1 MDKSMKKHLE
11 DFVTLCYA
19 RLEQGEKTR
28 KGAYKKTDLY
38 EQIIEELS
46 DIANYA
52 FLEYMR
58 MKSLKIAKS
67 RFSKKKQIKRR
78 KKRNQKKH

>member
-1 MDKSMKKHLE
+1 MKKYLE
-11 DFVTLCYA
+11 NFVGICYS

-38 EQIIEELS
+38 DQIIEELA
-46 DIANYA
+46 DVANYA

-58 MKSLKIAKS
+58 MQNLKIAKS
-67 RFSKKKQIKRR
+67 SLKTKKKRTARSKKKR
-78 KKRNQKKH
+78 KKR